1 METNCFRWAFTRLGV
16 ILCASDPRRD
26 YQEPATPAVVRRGN
40 NIDEFEKWVR
50 ILISVSSLV
59 TRDTSASTLQSEHQ
73 KRKRTMETGQP
84 RFTDPDHV
92 RETLCTGPCWTSG
105 YTNDTMQ
112 IVLTATR
119 HDVAMISEGRFTQPP
134 DYVVVARIVMT
145 TKGALELAEAIKST
159 VAKHQAMTGRLHSSS
174 GHA

>member
-1 METNCFRWAFTRLGV
+1 MNAA
-16 ILCASDPRRD
+16 CAESEDDFGAAP
-26 YQEPATPAVVRRGN
+26 G
-40 NIDEFEKWVR
+40 IDEGG
-50 ILISVSSLV
+50 
-59 TRDTSASTLQSEHQ
+59 TGALQSDRQ

-105 YTNDTMQ
+105 YTSDTMQ

-119 HDVAMISEGRFTQPP
+119 HDVAMISEGRFTQAP

-145 TKGALELAEAIKST
+145 TKGALDLAEAIKST

>member
-1 METNCFRWAFTRLGV
+1 MYRIGAELGDR
-16 ILCASDPRRD
+16 I
-26 YQEPATPAVVRRGN
+26 VRQ
-40 NIDEFEKWVR
+40 DWHQ
-50 ILISVSSLV
+50 V
-59 TRDTSASTLQSEHQ
+59 TRYQIFADRVGRALQDPGPLNHCHSQ
-73 KRKRTMETGQP
+73 RAGDGGET
-84 RFTDPDHV
+84 R
-92 RETLCTGPCWTSG
+92 RE
-105 YTNDTMQ
+105 TNDTMQ

-145 TKGALELAEAIKST
+145 TKGALEVAEAIKST

>member
-1 METNCFRWAFTRLGV
+1 MLSAFG
-16 ILCASDPRRD
+16 SPRR
-26 YQEPATPAVVRRGN
+26 G
-40 NIDEFEKWVR
+40 FEGSGK
-50 ILISVSSLV
+50 SGG
-59 TRDTSASTLQSEHQ
+59 SA
-73 KRKRTMETGQP
+73 GGG
-84 RFTDPDHV
+84 
-92 RETLCTGPCWTSG
+92 TGPCWTSG
-105 YTNDTMQ
+105 YTSDTMQ

>member
-1 METNCFRWAFTRLGV
+1 MA
-16 ILCASDPRRD
+16 
-26 YQEPATPAVVRRGN
+26 
-40 NIDEFEKWVR
+40 
-50 ILISVSSLV
+50 
-59 TRDTSASTLQSEHQ
+59 
-73 KRKRTMETGQP
+73 TGQP

-159 VAKHQAMTGRLHSSS
+159 VAKHQAMTGRLHSRVFYDFPAERWKHLRTTNVVESS
-174 GHA
+174 FATVRHPTVRQGMSLEQHCARHDLQARRGR

>member
-1 METNCFRWAFTRLGV
+1 MRAAIGTSEKEEKPWKPDSRALPIPITFE
-16 ILCASDPRRD
+16 RRSV
-26 YQEPATPAVVRRGN
+26 PARAGR
-40 NIDEFEKWVR
+40 
-50 ILISVSSLV
+50 
-59 TRDTSASTLQSEHQ
+59 
-73 KRKRTMETGQP
+73 
-84 RFTDPDHV
+84 
-92 RETLCTGPCWTSG
+92 G
-105 YTNDTMQ
+105 YTSDTMQ

-159 VAKHQAMTGRLHSSS
+159 VAKHQAMPGRLHSSS

>member
-1 METNCFRWAFTRLGV
+1 
-16 ILCASDPRRD
+16 
-26 YQEPATPAVVRRGN
+26 
-40 NIDEFEKWVR
+40 
-50 ILISVSSLV
+50 
-59 TRDTSASTLQSEHQ
+59 
-73 KRKRTMETGQP
+73 METGQP

-134 DYVVVARIVMT
+134 DYVVVARVVMT
-145 TKGALELAEAIKST
+145 IKGALELAGHQ
-159 VAKHQAMTGRLHSSS
+159 KHCGQTSS
-174 GHA
+174 HDWTTTQQQRTCVTKTFR